1 MKKKQILTIAAFSL
15 FLTFGVSGTAF
26 AAGTW
31 KNGTSGERYYI
42 DENGVQMENQW
53 FSVTSTPKEPHVK
66 PSTAWYYAGEGG
78 NIYRNG
84 WFTIDGHEYYFYS
97 GGNAVRDGVAA
108 VDGKKY

>member
-42 DENGVQMENQW
+42 DENREFCAQIE
-53 FSVTSTPKEPHVK
+53 
-66 PSTAWYYAGEGG
+66 
-78 NIYRNG
+78 R
-84 WFTIDGHEYYFYS
+84 
-97 GGNAVRDGVAA
+97 
-108 VDGKKY
+108 KYE

>member
-42 DENGVQMENQW
+42 DENGVQLENQW

-66 PSTAWYYAGEGG
+66 PSTAWY
-78 NIYRNG
+78 
-84 WFTIDGHEYYFYS
+84 
-97 GGNAVRDGVAA
+97 AVRDGV
-108 VDGKKY
+108 VTIDGNKYYITAETGKQSGGWFSIERLNAKNEPYLT

>member
-42 DENGVQMENQW
+42 DENGVQLENQW

-66 PSTAWYYAGEGG
+66 PSTAWYYAGLLLF
-78 NIYRNG
+78 RRQCRSG
-84 WFTIDGHEYYFYS
+84 WCGYD
-97 GGNAVRDGVAA
+97 
-108 VDGKKY
+108 